1 MFASDVFMT
10 DAGDDQPLPK
20 VGKKNMV
27 DDYDINKRVCKIAK
41 LGEDET
47 TDKRTK
53 RVAHLK
59 GVCDERHCQH
69 GKCDECNQKGDVWRG
84 IEKNAETANDCE
96 ICWSDFL
103 YKRHWASIMEDSS
116 KDLFTIVE
124 LAELAD
130 LARFYRAA
138 IGNPHE
144 CM

>member
-1 MFASDVFMT
+1 MCLHICHLF
-10 DAGDDQPLPK
+10 GQPILVVTVK
-20 VGKKNMV
+20 TMNV
-27 DDYDINKRVCKIAK
+27 
-41 LGEDET
+41 T
-47 TDKRTK
+47 TQ
-53 RVAHLK
+53 LN
-59 GVCDERHCQH
+59 
-69 GKCDECNQKGDVWRG
+69 KCDECNQKGDVWRG

>member
-1 MFASDVFMT
+1 MNAIRKEMQ
-10 DAGDDQPLPK
+10 GL
-20 VGKKNMV
+20 GIEKN
-27 DDYDINKRVCKIAK
+27 
-41 LGEDET
+41 
-47 TDKRTK
+47 
-53 RVAHLK
+53 
-59 GVCDERHCQH
+59 DERHCQ
-69 GKCDECNQKGDVWRG
+69 QWQMWRG

-96 ICWSDFL
+96 ICP
-103 YKRHWASIMEDSS
+103 SIMEDSS